1 MLLLSSLTSSA
12 LRSDTK
18 KMCHLLYVTRHL
30 SSEQPSLDNLR
41 GNSAFSST
49 IDLDN
54 RIQNIS
60 RYNSYLYLNPNVSS
74 RKKVFQSK
82 IVFNS
87 GTLLVI
93 FPLNLKCGKLVITLQ
108 RMKAKD
114 KAVMK
119 KHIFS
124 FAFICKCNI
133 SQLKILTS

>member
-1 MLLLSSLTSSA
+1 MNIHNAAVISILY
-12 LRSDTK
+12 
-18 KMCHLLYVTRHL
+18 LLYVTRHL
-30 SSEQPSLDNLR
+30 SSEQPSLENLR

-49 IDLDN
+49 IDLDK
-54 RIQNIS
+54 RIQNFS
-60 RYNSYLYLNPNVSS
+60 RHNSYLYLNPNVSS

-124 FAFICKCNI
+124 FASICKCNI